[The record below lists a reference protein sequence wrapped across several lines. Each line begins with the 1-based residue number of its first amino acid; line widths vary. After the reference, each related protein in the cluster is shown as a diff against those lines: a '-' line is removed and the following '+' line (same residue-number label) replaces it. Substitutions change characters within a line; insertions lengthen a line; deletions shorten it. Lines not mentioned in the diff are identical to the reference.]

1 MRSSI
6 LKLANFTINYSVENM
21 NSDLKIAVVGLGYVG
36 LPLARLFATKH
47 SVVGFD
53 INHSR
58 VDSLKSGTDTT
69 LEVDDISLQK
79 VLLDTPSHAVGLYCT
94 TSVAEIA
101 DCTYY
106 IITVPTPVDKN
117 NRPDL
122 RPLYKSSE
130 AVGSVLKKG
139 DIVIYES
146 TVYPGVTEEECVPV
160 LERVSGLQFN
170 VDFFAG
176 YSPERI
182 NPGDKEHTVEK
193 ILKVT
198 SGSTLETGQK
208 VNALYQSVITA
219 GTHLAPTIKVA
230 EAAKV
235 IENSQ
240 RDINI
245 AFVNELAKI
254 FNLMGIDTQDVLK
267 AAGTKWNFLPFK
279 PGLVGGHCIGV
290 DPYYLAQRA
299 QEFGYHPEII
309 LAGRR
314 LNDSMGEY
322 VASQVV
328 KLMIKKGIVINGAN
342 LLMLGITFK
351 ENCPDVRNTK
361 IVDVIASLNDY
372 GISITIYD
380 PWANPSEVKHEYGL
394 DTTTVLPSQKFDAVV
409 LGVAHA
415 AFLKLDLASLQNA
428 NSLLYDVKGI
438 LGSKVDGK
446 L

>member
-1 MRSSI
+1 MS
-6 LKLANFTINYSVENM
+6 TQH
-21 NSDLKIAVVGLGYVG
+21 KIAVIGLGYVG
-36 LPLARLFATKH
+36 LPLARLFGTKFPT
-47 SVVGFD
+47 VGFD
-53 INHSR
+53 INKGR
-58 VDSLKSGTDTT
+58 IAELREGKDST
-69 LEVDDISLQK
+69 LEVADDILKAALVESNPTIGE
-79 VLLDTPSHAVGLYCT
+79 VTNGLFCSYDLGD
-94 TSVAEIA
+94 IA
-101 DCTYY
+101 DCNVY
-106 IITVPTPVDKN
+106 IVTVPTPVDKH

-122 RPLYKSSE
+122 TPLYKASE
-130 AVGSVLKKG
+130 TVGKVLKKG

-160 LERVSGLQFN
+160 LERVSGLKFN
-170 VDFFAG
+170 EDFYGG

-182 NPGDKEHTVEK
+182 NPGDKQHTVEK

-198 SGSTLETGQK
+198 SGSTPEIGVV
-208 VNALYQSVITA
+208 VNDIYKAVITA

-254 FNLMGIDTQDVLK
+254 FNLLDIDTHAVLE

-290 DPYYLAQRA
+290 DPYYLAQKA
-299 QEFGYHPEII
+299 MEKGYHPEII

-328 KLMIKKGIVINGAN
+328 KTMIKKGINVSKAEV
-342 LLMLGITFK
+342 LMLGVTFK

-361 IVDVIASLNDY
+361 IVDVIAALEDY
-372 GISITIYD
+372 GVKVTTYD
-380 PWANPSEVKHEYGL
+380 PWANPAEVMHEYG
-394 DTTTVLPSQKFDAVV
+394 VVSSMEIPKSKFDAIV
-409 LGVAHA
+409 LGVAHKEFLNLDIIS
-415 AFLKLDLASLQNA
+415 FLKENGIT
-428 NSLLYDVKGI
+428 YDVKGV
-438 LGSKVDGK
+438 LEQADNR

>member
-1 MRSSI
+1 MMKNNHTISI
-6 LKLANFTINYSVENM
+6 I
-21 NSDLKIAVVGLGYVG
+21 GLGYVG
-36 LPLARLFATKH
+36 LPLARLFATKYP
-47 SVVGFD
+47 VVGFD
-53 INHSR
+53 INHTR
-58 VDSLKSGTDTT
+58 VEELREGKDLTREVEEDLLKSVLKNENSSGNG
-69 LEVDDISLQK
+69 LFVSGELKDIEHSN
-79 VLLDTPSHAVGLYCT
+79 
-94 TSVAEIA
+94 I
-101 DCTYY
+101 Y

-122 RPLYKSSE
+122 TPLYKASE
-130 AVGSVLKKG
+130 TVGKVLKKG

-146 TVYPGVTEEECVPV
+146 TVYPGATEEECIPV
-160 LERVSGLQFN
+160 LERVSGLTFN
-170 VDFFAG
+170 EDFFAG

-182 NPGDKEHTVEK
+182 NPGDKRHTVEK

-198 SGSTLETGQK
+198 SGSTPEIGK
-208 VNALYQSVITA
+208 IVDELYRSVIAA

-254 FNLMGIDTQDVLK
+254 FNLMNIDTHAVLE

-290 DPYYLAQRA
+290 DPYYLAQKA

-322 VASQVV
+322 VASQIV
-328 KLMIKKGIVINGAN
+328 KALIKKKIKVGETR

-361 IVDVIASLNDY
+361 IVDVVEALRDY
-372 GISITIYD
+372 GISVTIYD
-380 PWANPSEVKHEYGL
+380 PWANPAEVKHEYGL
-394 DTTTVLPSQKFDAVV
+394 DCVNDLSAVYGSSVPESGNFDAIV
-409 LGVAHA
+409 LAVAHQE
-415 AFLKLDLASLQNA
+415 FLDLDLKPLKKETSVV
-428 NSLLYDVKGI
+428 YDVKGI
-438 LGSKVDGK
+438 LKDSD
-446 L
+446 LRL

>member
-1 MRSSI
+1 MQ
-6 LKLANFTINYSVENM
+6 
-21 NSDLKIAVVGLGYVG
+21 DKIAVIGLGYVG
-36 LPLARLFATKH
+36 LPLARLFATKYK
-47 SVVGFD
+47 VVGFD
-53 INHSR
+53 INQAR
-58 VDSLKSGTDTT
+58 VDELMSGTDST
-69 LEVDDISLQK
+69 LEVEDSLLQS
-79 VLLDTPSHAVGLYCT
+79 VLREKAASENGLYCST
-94 TSVAEIA
+94 DLEDIK
-101 DCTYY
+101 DCNYY

-122 RPLYKSSE
+122 TPLYKSSE
-130 AVGSVLKKG
+130 TVGKVLKKG
-139 DIVIYES
+139 DVVVYES

-160 LERVSGLQFN
+160 LERESSLKFN
-170 VDFFAG
+170 EDFFVG

-198 SGSTLETGQK
+198 AGSTPEIGQK
-208 VNALYQSVITA
+208 VNELYASIITA

-254 FNLMGIDTQDVLK
+254 FNMMKIDTQAVLE

-290 DPYYLAQRA
+290 DPYYLAQKA
-299 QEFGYHPEII
+299 QEIGYHPEII

-314 LNDSMGEY
+314 MNDSMGQY
-322 VASQVV
+322 VASEVV
-328 KLMIKKGIVINGAN
+328 KLMLQNDLKVKGAN
-342 LLMLGITFK
+342 ILILGITFK

-361 IVDVIASLNDY
+361 VVDVIRNLKEY
-372 GISITIYD
+372 GVNLTIYD
-380 PWANPSEVKHEYGL
+380 PLANPAEVKHEYGIE
-394 DTTTVLPSQKFDAVV
+394 TTQTKPVDQFDAIV
-409 LGVAHA
+409 LTVAHREFIDMDINA
-415 AFLKLDLASLQNA
+415 LKS
-428 NSLLYDVKGI
+428 SKSVVYDVKGV
-438 LGSKVDGK
+438 LGDKCDRK

>member
-1 MRSSI
+1 ME
-6 LKLANFTINYSVENM
+6 KQY
-21 NSDLKIAVVGLGYVG
+21 KIAVIGLGYVG
-36 LPLARLFATKH
+36 LPLARLFATQYP
-47 SVVGFD
+47 VVGFD
-53 INHSR
+53 INQSR
-58 VDSLKSGTDTT
+58 IDELRNGTDST
-69 LEVDDISLQK
+69 LEVESDVLKSVLVNDNPFNNNVNGLFASADIQDIK
-79 VLLDTPSHAVGLYCT
+79 DAN
-94 TSVAEIA
+94 I
-101 DCTYY
+101 Y
-106 IITVPTPVDKN
+106 IVTVPTPVDKH

-122 RPLYKSSE
+122 TPLYKSSE
-130 AVGSVLKKG
+130 TVGKVLSKD

-146 TVYPGVTEEECVPV
+146 TVYPGVTEDECIPV
-160 LERVSGLQFN
+160 LEKISGMKFN
-170 VDFFAG
+170 EDFFAG

-198 SGSTLETGQK
+198 SGSTPEIGEI
-208 VNALYQSVITA
+208 VNNLYKSVIVA

-254 FNLMGIDTQDVLK
+254 FNLLEIDTHEVLK

-290 DPYYLAQRA
+290 DPYYLAQKA
-299 QEFGYHPEII
+299 QENGYHPEII

-314 LNDSMGEY
+314 LNDSMGQY
-322 VASQVV
+322 VASQLV
-328 KLMIKKGIVINGAN
+328 KCMIKKNLNINGAEVLN
-342 LLMLGITFK
+342 LGITFK

-361 IVDVIASLNDY
+361 AVDVIHGLEDYSLKVTTFDPWVNPNEVEHEYSLEVVNEIPDKKFDAIILTVAHNEFIDLNLNDY
-372 GISITIYD
+372 LKD
-380 PWANPSEVKHEYGL
+380 E
-394 DTTTVLPSQKFDAVV
+394 
-409 LGVAHA
+409 GVI
-415 AFLKLDLASLQNA
+415 
-428 NSLLYDVKGI
+428 YDVKGI
-438 LGSKVDGK
+438 LEECDSR

>member
-1 MRSSI
+1 MTD
-6 LKLANFTINYSVENM
+6 K
-21 NSDLKIAVVGLGYVG
+21 KIAVIGLGYVG
-36 LPLARLFATKH
+36 LPLARLFATKYP
-47 SVVGFD
+47 VVGFD
-53 INHSR
+53 INKRR
-58 VDSLKSGTDTT
+58 VDELRQGKDTT
-69 LEVDDISLQK
+69 LEVENDVLQS
-79 VLLDTPSHAVGLYCT
+79 VLLSSNPVGAEAPKNGLFCT
-94 TSVAEIA
+94 DRLEDIK
-101 DCTYY
+101 DCNYY
-106 IITVPTPVDKN
+106 VITVPTPVDKN

-122 RPLYKSSE
+122 TPLYKSSE
-130 AVGSVLKKG
+130 SVGKVLKKG

-146 TVYPGVTEEECVPV
+146 TVFPGATEDECVPV
-160 LERVSGLQFN
+160 LERSSGLKFN
-170 VDFFAG
+170 EDFYVG

-198 SGSTLETGQK
+198 AGSTPEVGQK
-208 VNALYQSVITA
+208 VNDLYASVITA

-254 FNLMGIDTQDVLK
+254 FNMMDIDTQDVLE

-290 DPYYLAQRA
+290 DPYYLAQKA
-299 QEFGYHPEII
+299 QEIGYHPEII

-314 LNDSMGEY
+314 MNDSMGQY
-322 VASQVV
+322 VSSEVV
-328 KLMIKKGIVINGAN
+328 KLMLKNDMKVKGSNV
-342 LLMLGITFK
+342 LVLGITFK

-361 IVDVIASLNDY
+361 VVDVVKHLKEY
-372 GISITIYD
+372 GTNVTIYD
-380 PWANPSEVKHEYGL
+380 PLADPAEVEHEYGL
-394 DTTTVLPSQKFDAVV
+394 TTVNEIPSEKFDSVV
-409 LGVAHA
+409 LAVAHKE
-415 AFLKLDLASLQNA
+415 FLEMDLDILKNGQTVI
-428 NSLLYDVKGI
+428 YDVKGV
-438 LGSKVDGK
+438 LKDRCDKK

>member
-1 MRSSI
+1 M
-6 LKLANFTINYSVENM
+6 
-21 NSDLKIAVVGLGYVG
+21 KIAVIGLGYVG
-36 LPLARLFATKH
+36 LPLARLFATKY

-53 INHSR
+53 INQPR
-58 VDSLKSGTDTT
+58 VDALNSGTDST
-69 LEVDDISLQK
+69 LEIEESLLK
-79 VLLDTPSHAVGLYCT
+79 SVLLKKPTHNAIGLLCST
-94 TSVAEIA
+94 DLEDIK
-101 DCTYY
+101 DCNYY
-106 IITVPTPVDKN
+106 IVTVPTPVDKN

-122 RPLYKSSE
+122 TPLYKSSE
-130 AVGSVLKKG
+130 TVGKVLKKG

-160 LERVSGLQFN
+160 LERISGLKFN

-182 NPGDKEHTVEK
+182 NPGDKLHTVEK

-198 SGSTLETGQK
+198 AGSTPEIGIK
-208 VNALYQSVITA
+208 VNDLYKSVITA
-219 GTHLAPTIKVA
+219 GTHLAPTIRVA

-245 AFVNELAKI
+245 AFVNELSKI
-254 FNLMGIDTQDVLK
+254 FNVLGIDTHDVLE

-290 DPYYLAQRA
+290 DPYYLAQKA
-299 QEFGYHPEII
+299 QEMGYHPEII

-328 KLMIKKGIVINGAN
+328 KLMIKKGVVVNGAQ

-361 IVDVIASLNDY
+361 IVDVISALKEY
-372 GISITIYD
+372 GIEVSVYD
-380 PWANPSEVKHEYGL
+380 PWANPKEVEHEYGL
-394 DTTTVLPSQKFDAVV
+394 QTSRTLPKQKYDALV
-409 LGVAHA
+409 LGVSHNE
-415 AFLKLDLASLQNA
+415 FLDLDFDPLRKE
-428 NSLLYDVKGI
+428 NSVLYDVKGI
-438 LGSKVDGK
+438 LGNKADGK